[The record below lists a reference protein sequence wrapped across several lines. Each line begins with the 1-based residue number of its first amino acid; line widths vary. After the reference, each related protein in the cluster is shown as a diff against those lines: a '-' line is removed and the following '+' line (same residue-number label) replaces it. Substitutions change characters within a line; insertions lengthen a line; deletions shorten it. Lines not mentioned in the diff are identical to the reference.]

1 VVCSRTNVKPSTRIR
16 ETLECWNRHQVIL
29 STSHGRLA
37 HPSKYPLS
45 ALLQGC
51 ILQKRNL
58 PSFHLENRPMSGD
71 RSTCI
76 YTKKATSWLQD
87 SWRDSTSHPQA
98 VSLWDLGVPDWRRRG
113 GRWTCGVLRSWR
125 AEVWGCEAEGRRV
138 RRHML
143 WIHVSWRVCS
153 RGYRTRMC
161 ARLRAW
167 PHSLLVPSRERLRHG
182 KYGSL
187 TRPMPDNAEFVWI

>member
-16 ETLECWNRHQVIL
+16 ETHKCWNRHQVIL
-29 STSHGRLA
+29 STSHGRLV

-76 YTKKATSWLQD
+76 YTKKATSRSKALGEIQRPTPRPSVYGVWGSRTGEDTVVDGLVE
-87 SWRDSTSHPQA
+87 SS
-98 VSLWDLGVPDWRRRG
+98 SLGRRRSGGAKLGVGGSGGIYCGFTCLGESALVDTGRG
-113 GRWTCGVLRSWR
+113 C
-125 AEVWGCEAEGRRV
+125 V
-138 RRHML
+138 R
-143 WIHVSWRVCS
+143 
-153 RGYRTRMC
+153 
-161 ARLRAW
+161 
-167 PHSLLVPSRERLRHG
+167 
-182 KYGSL
+182 
-187 TRPMPDNAEFVWI
+187 D